1 LLNVLFTSWAVLSI
15 AATYQH
21 YSRSKEDPAN
31 IPEHVGTDTHHL
43 LNAVYEF
50 LRPEYPRNSDG
61 LEEAD
66 P

>member
-1 LLNVLFTSWAVLSI
+1 MLFTYYAVLGV
-15 AATYQH
+15 AGTYQH
-21 YSRSKEDPAN
+21 YSRSKEDPTN
-31 IPEHVGTDTHHL
+31 IPELAGTDIHHL

-50 LRPEYPRNSDG
+50 LRPEYPRNCDG